1 MLFFIFIFPYHYLSF
16 FFCMVCV
23 CGLKLTHYLKKME
36 YLVLFFDCNIAIHRT
51 LFKKIKKIIDYNI
64 TVRKT
69 LF

>member
-36 YLVLFFDCNIAIHRT
+36 HLVLFFDYNIAIHRT
-51 LFKKIKKIIDYNI
+51 LFKKKKNH
-64 TVRKT
+64 
-69 LF
+69 